1 MYKMG
6 ERCTYKCREFI
17 GAYRMGGVVY
27 TNAES
32 VFKSVYEGGVVY
44 INLGSV

>member
-44 INLGSV
+44 IQM